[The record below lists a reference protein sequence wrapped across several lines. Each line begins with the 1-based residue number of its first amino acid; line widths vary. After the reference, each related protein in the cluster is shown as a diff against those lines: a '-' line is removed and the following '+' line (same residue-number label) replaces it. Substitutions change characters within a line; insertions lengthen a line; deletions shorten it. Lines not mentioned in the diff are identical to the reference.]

1 MQAKSF
7 TQGNL
12 KKIAL
17 ITDIHGNAPALQA
30 VFAELDRR
38 GIDQVYGLGD
48 VVGIGPDSN
57 EVMEL
62 LRSRPH
68 IRCVSGN
75 HEDAVLAAYEGRPAP
90 AGHEGEREHH
100 AWLAER
106 LNPAYAKAI
115 AAWPR
120 QLEIEIEG
128 RKLLFT
134 HYHTD
139 QQGSFLPIDAS
150 PSLEG
155 LESLYRDTPYG
166 LIAFGH
172 HHIVHEFRSDQ
183 RIYFNPGALGCGGAI
198 ARFGLIEIDHAE
210 IRVEKVSVSY
220 DNAAFLR
227 SYHEL
232 GVPDADFILP
242 IFHRVCM

>member
-1 MQAKSF
+1 MQRKSF
-7 TQGNL
+7 MQGNV
-12 KKIAL
+12 KSIAL
-17 ITDIHGNAPALQA
+17 ITDIHGNASALNA
-30 VFAELDRR
+30 VFDELDRR
-38 GIDQVYGLGD
+38 GIKQMYCLGD

-57 EVMEL
+57 EAMEL
-62 LRSRPH
+62 LMSRPH
-68 IRCVSGN
+68 IHCVSGN
-75 HEDAVLAAYEGRPAP
+75 HEDAVLAAYEGKAAP

-100 AWLAER
+100 AWLAAR
-106 LNPAYAKAI
+106 LNPAYAKVM

-120 QLEIEIEG
+120 RLEVEIEG

-139 QQGSFLPIDAS
+139 RQGVFLPIDAS

-155 LESLYRDTPYG
+155 LESLYRDTPYD

-172 HHIVHEFRSDQ
+172 HHTVHEFCSDR

-210 IRVEKVSVSY
+210 IRVETVSVPY
-220 DNAAFLR
+220 DNSAFLR
-227 SYHEL
+227 AYHEL
-232 GVPDADFILP
+232 GVPDAEFILR
-242 IFHRVCM
+242 IFHH